1 MALELLIL
9 KDPCREISKHRV
21 RAFGEHGGE
30 IGRAPD
36 SFWVL
41 PDPKGYVSSHHCSIT
56 YRDGV
61 YWLRDSSRNGVFL
74 NGSRVP
80 LGFGN
85 EVPLRNDDRL
95 RIAEYEVV
103 VRLDKRPVRLAGV
116 HPREPSDVAVR
127 TIVQR
132 NASAAAVP
140 NHAATEA
147 DDSGG
152 FPALE
157 SFTETVALPEGVGAM
172 ATRAT
177 DSGQPETDAAD
188 TAGDSA
194 GTSLSSSARNLVELA
209 INRMRHPQTGL
220 DDTGS
225 HLTQAPAPAEKDTHA
240 LLPTTFRV
248 AAIDHAT
255 MERHAVLLG
264 VQDDAAVRAFKILRT
279 RVRRRMTANH
289 WRSVGITGSGEGVG
303 KTMTSI
309 NLALSMAQDNRSP
322 VFLVD
327 MDLNRPHVGTYFGMK
342 FDKGLTDYLLGEA
355 TLEEIVYSPG
365 VDGLAVIPNG
375 RALQHSSELL
385 HSPRMG
391 ELVSALEAAQPE
403 RTILYDLPPILMSDD
418 VLVFTPHL
426 DCVIDVVAV
435 GITPRASRER
445 SRDILGELNVVGI
458 VLNRATGPDNAGHY
472 YYY

>member
-41 PDPKGYVSSHHCSIT
+41 PDPKGYVSGHHCSIT

-61 YWLRDSSRNGVFL
+61 YWLRDKSRNGVFL
-74 NGSRVP
+74 NGSRVA
-80 LGFGN
+80 LGYGN
-85 EVPLRNDDRL
+85 EVPLRNDDRVQ
-95 RIAEYEVV
+95 IAEYEVV

-116 HPREPSDVAVR
+116 GPREPANAR
-127 TIVQR
+127 TESTGEHKKLTPVVPKH
-132 NASAAAVP
+132 AAAQ
-140 NHAATEA
+140 AE
-147 DDSGG
+147 DSGG
-152 FPALE
+152 FAALE
-157 SFTETVALPEGVGAM
+157 PFTETVELPEGVTVA
-172 ATRAT
+172 ALSA
-177 DSGQPETDAAD
+177 DPVQPEADVAGAASD
-188 TAGDSA
+188 TPV
-194 GTSLSSSARNLVELA
+194 SSSARSLMELA
-209 INRMRHPQTGL
+209 FNRMRQPQVGL

-225 HLTQAPAPAEKDTHA
+225 HLTPALPAEFR
-240 LLPTTFRV
+240 PTT
-248 AAIDHAT
+248 IDHDA
-255 MERHAVLLG
+255 MERHAVLLA
-264 VQDDAAVRAFKILRT
+264 VKDDAAVRAFKILRT
-279 RVRRRMTANH
+279 RVRRRMTSNH
-289 WRSVGITGSGEGVG
+289 WRSVGVTGSGEGVG
-303 KTMTSI
+303 KTVTSI
-309 NLALSMAQDNRSP
+309 NLALAMAQDKRSP

-327 MDLNRPHVGTYFGMK
+327 MDLNRPQIGAYFGMK

-355 TLEEIVYSPG
+355 TLEEIIYSPG

-385 HSPRMG
+385 HSTRMV
-391 ELVSALEAAQPE
+391 EPVSALEAAQPE

-418 VLVFTPHL
+418 VLVFSPHM

-435 GITPRASRER
+435 GITPRATRER

-458 VLNRATGPDNAGHY
+458 VLNRATGPDNGGNY